1 MMMMMT
7 MLMMMMMLPNFSLR
21 RQSSKR
27 RGVSHSYQDK
37 KVRKKKCKKTK
48 KSVKFFF
55 LKFFVKTSK
64 NVQRTESLQRVFS
77 LFLSLSLSL
86 CIVKETKEF

>member
-1 MMMMMT
+1 MMMMT
-7 MLMMMMMLPNFSLR
+7 MTMMMMMMLPNFSLR

-37 KVRKKKCKKTK
+37 KVRKKKIQKNQKICEI
-48 KSVKFFF
+48 FFF
-55 LKFFVKTSK
+55 EIFRK
-64 NVQRTESLQRVFS
+64 NKQKRATHKVVTKSILS
-77 LFLSLSLSL
+77 LFLSLSL